1 MWTYSLSFIRHL
13 RAFFVVIVI
22 LILLSIFSAVL
33 RPSSRSWTLSLSTF
47 LQRNLSATCQA
58 KHRHDSA
65 AQRVTG
71 LTLAQ
76 HLARLP
82 PTLFWLSSVTIWS
95 CCQVSAADRSH
106 WWRLLRTCRP
116 TSCPGP
122 TEYSGRCKTSW
133 KNTLWRCCHAQFLP
147 LMPTTWTMTTCHH
160 PSHPRCS
167 PGNGIYKERKN
178 TATVLLLWKAWWQH
192 PTRTNLLLKSH
203 LAELLLYLKGLSLV
217 HNHSL
222 FAAECAAFTG
232 HHFIWV
238 PKFSVCTCWHNIIYH
253 SMHATIFK
261 RSQKNTVEQHPYCQ

>member
-1 MWTYSLSFIRHL
+1 METVTLWWFLNCYLS
-13 RAFFVVIVI
+13 V
-22 LILLSIFSAVL
+22 FSAVQ

-58 KHRHDSA
+58 KHHHDST

-82 PTLFWLSSVTIWS
+82 LTLSWLSSVTIWS
-95 CCQVSAADRSH
+95 CCQASAAGRSH

-133 KNTLWRCCHAQFLP
+133 KNTLWRFCLAQFLP

-160 PSHPRCS
+160 PSHPRCL
-167 PGNGIYKERKN
+167 PGSGVYKGRKSISN
-178 TATVLLLWKAWWQH
+178 TATVLLLWKVCFELDDNIPHAQISCWSLI
-192 PTRTNLLLKSH
+192 LLSFFCTLK
-203 LAELLLYLKGLSLV
+203 A
-217 HNHSL
+217 
-222 FAAECAAFTG
+222 
-232 HHFIWV
+232 
-238 PKFSVCTCWHNIIYH
+238 
-253 SMHATIFK
+253 
-261 RSQKNTVEQHPYCQ
+261 